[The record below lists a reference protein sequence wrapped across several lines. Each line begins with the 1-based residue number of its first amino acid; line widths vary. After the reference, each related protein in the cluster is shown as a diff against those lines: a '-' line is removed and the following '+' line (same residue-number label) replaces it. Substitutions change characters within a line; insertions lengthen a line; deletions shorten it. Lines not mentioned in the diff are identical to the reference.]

1 MFKEHHQNYIIE
13 PTRVP
18 QRKNIFKS
26 ALKKGNSLERVR
38 SIDRD
43 LGQNESAKF
52 RQNKKKNYH
61 LFATDSD
68 ELQWT
73 KKRSKA
79 ANLDSNKPT
88 NQRRSLC
95 RNVHATNNNK
105 AVYTPSQSQ
114 ERQI

>member
-52 RQNKKKNYH
+52 WQNKKRTIIY
-61 LFATDSD
+61 
-68 ELQWT
+68 LQRT
-73 KKRSKA
+73 VMNCNEPKRDQKRPTQT
-79 ANLDSNKPT
+79 PT
-88 NQRRSLC
+88 NRPANDVAYVVMFTQ
-95 RNVHATNNNK
+95 K
-105 AVYTPSQSQ
+105 K
-114 ERQI
+114 